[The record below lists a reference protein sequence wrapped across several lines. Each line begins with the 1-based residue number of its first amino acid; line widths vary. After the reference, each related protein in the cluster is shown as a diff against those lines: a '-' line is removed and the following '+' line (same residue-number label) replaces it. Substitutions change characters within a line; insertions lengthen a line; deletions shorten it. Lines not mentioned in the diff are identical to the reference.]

1 MQSREVIRQ
10 LKKAGW
16 NEVRQTESHK
26 HFRHAE
32 KSGTVTVPHPKSDL
46 PIGTLKSIERQS
58 GMKLRN

>member
-16 NEVRQTESHK
+16 NEVRQTGSHK
-26 HFRHAE
+26 HFRHA
-32 KSGTVTVPHPKSDL
+32 KQSGTVTVPYPKSDL